1 MVQGWKLYVS
11 NAECAG
17 LIPGLGNKIPM
28 QCGTV
33 KKKKKIRENIS
44 QNTLK
49 NRRKEIW
56 WTKNDYVSQ

>member
-33 KKKKKIRENIS
+33 KKKKLEKIYLKIHKKIEGKKYDE
-44 QNTLK
+44 LK
-49 NRRKEIW
+49 N
-56 WTKNDYVSQ
+56 KNTEG